1 MNAFVKSCLMT
12 CVVLGAGQSVMAVP
26 KNIIVI
32 LTDDQGYGNLS
43 CFGSKRIQS
52 PNIDK
57 LASEGMKMTN
67 FCMASSVCSP
77 SRAALLTG
85 RMPNRAGVYRIF
97 TTMRDDKGMAP
108 YEITMA
114 ELLKEKGYAT
124 GIVGKWHLGHKP
136 EFMPLNQGFDSY
148 FGFPYSNGM
157 TISKELALSP
167 NIKLNDGYTMKRVE
181 EDLKM
186 YAKKFSKYKGLMPMV
201 RGNEVVEYPVDQTT
215 LTQRY
220 TEEAVQFIQEH
231 KDQPFF
237 LYLAHSMPHKP
248 IFASKRFQGTGPDE
262 YSDSIHEIDWS
273 VGEVIQALKD
283 NGLDDDTFVIFTS
296 DNGPASAGDAGELR
310 GRKFTTYEG
319 GLRVP
324 TVIWAPGEVPAGVV
338 CDELVSA
345 LDLFPTFAKYAGA
358 AMPTDRI
365 YDGVDMSDLFAG
377 RTKTSPRK
385 EMFYYIAN
393 QPAIDGVRSGDWK
406 LLYTGE
412 RYKPGQGTDSV
423 RTAARKPMLFNVK
436 EDCREKTDLYQN
448 YPEIVQDLKNKM
460 AAFDAAVEPSPDAQP

>member
-1 MNAFVKSCLMT
+1 MSIKKMMIAAALLMMGRS
-12 CVVLGAGQSVMAVP
+12 LHAAP
-26 KNIIVI
+26 KNIVVI
-32 LTDDQGYGNLS
+32 LTDDQGYGDLS

-85 RMPNRAGVYRIF
+85 RMPKRAGVYRIF
-97 TTMRDDKGMAP
+97 TTLRDDKGMAP

-114 ELLKEKGYAT
+114 ELLKKQGYAT
-124 GIVGKWHLGHKP
+124 GIVGKWHLGHTP
-136 EFMPLNQGFDSY
+136 EFLPLNQGFDSY

-157 TISKELALSP
+157 TISKEIALAP
-167 NIKLNDGYTMKRVE
+167 DIKLNDGYTMARVE
-181 EDLKM
+181 DDLKM

-201 RGNEVVEYPVDQTT
+201 RGNEIIEYPVDQTT

-220 TEEAVQFIQEH
+220 TDEAVKFIGAH
-231 KDQPFF
+231 KDEPFF
-237 LYLAHSMPHKP
+237 LYLAHSMPHAP
-248 IFASKRFQGTGPDE
+248 IFSSDRFRGTGPDE
-262 YSDSIHEIDWS
+262 YSDSIHEVDWS
-273 VGEVIQALKD
+273 VGEVMKALKD
-283 NGLDDDTFVIFTS
+283 NGLDQDTFVIFTS
-296 DNGPASAGDAGELR
+296 DNGPASEGDAGELR
-310 GRKFTTYEG
+310 GRKFTTFEG

-345 LDLFPTFAKYAGA
+345 IDLFPTFAQYAGA
-358 AMPTDRI
+358 TMPADRV

-377 RTKTSPRK
+377 RTQRSPRT

-393 QPAIDGVRSGDWK
+393 QTTIDGVRSGDWK
-406 LLYTGE
+406 LLNIGD
-412 RYKPGQGTDSV
+412 RYKEPTGKKKAGK
-423 RTAARKPMLFNVK
+423 TAPKPMLFNVK
-436 EDCREKTDLYQN
+436 DDVCEKENVYSIH
-448 YPEIVQDLKNKM
+448 PEIVRELEQKM
-460 AAFDAAVEPSPDAQP
+460 KDFDATVQPSIYAQP